1 VKKSDKVKPKIKKK
15 KEVKELVNS
24 DATLIGSKIP
34 MSYNVKTV
42 TSNQT
47 TDKYVNQTRQKVD
60 PYTTGGAYRNF
71 WVEADLS
78 AELGFN
84 ELEKDV
90 DPSKITAK
98 DALDAIKSMG
108 VTDPVE
114 IDDRLNHLGFN
125 PKKINNKKAKKRLV
139 EKEIGEEDIITK
151 RNIPDDILKRK
162 DLPNLIIRLKMKK
175 LIEAFKSYEFNDNEI
190 IDIFTKYVKD
200 PKTLFKDI
208 D

>member
-1 VKKSDKVKPKIKKK
+1 MKKSDKVKPKIKKK

-47 TDKYVNQTRQKVD
+47 TDKYVDQTRQKVD

-71 WVEADLS
+71 WFEADLS

-125 PKKINNKKAKKRLV
+125 PKKINSKKAKKRLV
-139 EKEIGEEDIITK
+139 EKAIGEDIITNNK
-151 RNIPDDILKRK
+151 PDL
-162 DLPNLIIRLKMKK
+162 DLYTKNEPNLIIKLKMKK
-175 LIEAFKSYEFNDNEI
+175 LKEAFLSYGFDKNEI
-190 IDIFTKYVKD
+190 IRIFTNYVRNGE
-200 PKTLFKDI
+200 
-208 D
+208 

>member
-1 VKKSDKVKPKIKKK
+1 MKNLLHHLFLQKPSNNYRPKLLHHKVLFVFILFFFSAGLLMPLIKTNFPS
-15 KEVKELVNS
+15 VLGISANVS
-24 DATLIGSKIP
+24 TQDLLILTNGKRQENGLGSL
-34 MSYNVKTV
+34 T
-42 TSNQT
+42 
-47 TDKYVNQTRQKVD
+47 
-60 PYTTGGAYRNF
+60 
-71 WVEADLS
+71 
-78 AELGFN
+78 
-84 ELEKDV
+84 
-90 DPSKITAK
+90 
-98 DALDAIKSMG
+98 
-108 VTDPVE
+108 